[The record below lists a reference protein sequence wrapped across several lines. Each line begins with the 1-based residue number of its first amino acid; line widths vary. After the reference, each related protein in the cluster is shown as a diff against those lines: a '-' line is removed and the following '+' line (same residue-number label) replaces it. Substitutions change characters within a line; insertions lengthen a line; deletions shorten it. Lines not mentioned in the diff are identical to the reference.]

1 MRDLQRLQ
9 GEAERLGP
17 NIGIYAYRL
26 LDVPLPWTGMRSVYR
41 LRNLARRYGPAA
53 VDTACG
59 TALDLDVVSVSK
71 IAAML
76 EKALESATPEL
87 PAAAGQSAGRFARD
101 PSEFTPAGRRRLT
114 VVPDPTSIQEPTQ

>member
-1 MRDLQRLQ
+1 
-9 GEAERLGP
+9 
-17 NIGIYAYRL
+17 
-26 LDVPLPWTGMRSVYR
+26 MRSVYR

-59 TALDLDVVSVSK
+59 TALDLDVVWVGK

-76 EKALESATPEL
+76 EKALEAVTPEL
-87 PAAAGQSAGRFARD
+87 PAAAGHPAGRFARD

-114 VVPDPTSIQEPTQ
+114 VVPDPITTEPTE